1 MRYSIFFLLLF
12 HLVQAIPPNIPSYSS
27 SNRRAPQRRA
37 PTYQKKEQQ
46 QNNKYDELS
55 RRTRPNNN
63 NDSDLSRINNSDNN
77 NLDSD
82 VERERNLNPMN
93 NNNMNNITTRREK
106 KMNDHDNGDESFR
119 PSSLKQR
126 DREKD
131 KGRKKVVE
139 LYTANLWSRLAVGL
153 CASTLS
159 FALMSMLLGM
169 ITSKAPKIITLS
181 FAIASLI
188 ASFLPGDFGEFSRA
202 LGVTGIVTLR
212 RAKTIS
218 YIAAVLIHAQAAVNL
233 RKRKNYPPADNPWS
247 YKQLAD
253 DEVAFNMYTTLLAT
267 LLMGAVLGNIGAGY
281 IPFFPSWIGSMIV
294 ASFMVLLAT
303 KRDARGDMLRFIG
316 NSAVNGISNVKD
328 VATEVE
334 LISRASKLT
343 GKTFAFV
350 GVMDKKYKVSDHIK
364 SIIAIM
370 SNQAQ
375 GMANRV
381 KEDIEE
387 K

>member
-1 MRYSIFFLLLF
+1 
-12 HLVQAIPPNIPSYSS
+12 
-27 SNRRAPQRRA
+27 
-37 PTYQKKEQQ
+37 
-46 QNNKYDELS
+46 
-55 RRTRPNNN
+55 
-63 NDSDLSRINNSDNN
+63 
-77 NLDSD
+77 
-82 VERERNLNPMN
+82 
-93 NNNMNNITTRREK
+93 
-106 KMNDHDNGDESFR
+106 
-119 PSSLKQR
+119 
-126 DREKD
+126 
-131 KGRKKVVE
+131 
-139 LYTANLWSRLAVGL
+139 
-153 CASTLS
+153 
-159 FALMSMLLGM
+159 
-169 ITSKAPKIITLS
+169 
-181 FAIASLI
+181 
-188 ASFLPGDFGEFSRA
+188 
-202 LGVTGIVTLR
+202 
-212 RAKTIS
+212 
-218 YIAAVLIHAQAAVNL
+218 
-233 RKRKNYPPADNPWS
+233 
-247 YKQLAD
+247 
-253 DEVAFNMYTTLLAT
+253 
-267 LLMGAVLGNIGAGY
+267 
-281 IPFFPSWIGSMIV
+281 MIV